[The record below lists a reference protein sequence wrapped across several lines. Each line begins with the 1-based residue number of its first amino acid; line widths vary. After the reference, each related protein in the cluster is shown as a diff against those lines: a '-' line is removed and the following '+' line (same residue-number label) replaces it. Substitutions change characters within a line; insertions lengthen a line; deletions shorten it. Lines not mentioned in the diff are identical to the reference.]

1 MKKLAPVHLFIFI
14 DNSYTGNVLFTV
26 RVPLVINDKGPS
38 HIERKINSYEMCH
51 HVGRSLLIVDRFKK
65 KYYTEDNCNY
75 WHAGSCHLHNLK
87 EKSQIPHTCT
97 MYQEVYFKLE
107 AIVSRTEGK

>member
-1 MKKLAPVHLFIFI
+1 V
-14 DNSYTGNVLFTV
+14 N
-26 RVPLVINDKGPS
+26 NDKGPS
-38 HIERKINSYEMCH
+38 QIGRKRNAYEMCH

-65 KYYTEDNCNY
+65 YYTEDNYNY
-75 WHAGSCHLHNLK
+75 WHAGSCLLHNLK
-87 EKSQIPHTCT
+87 EKPQNYPTCT